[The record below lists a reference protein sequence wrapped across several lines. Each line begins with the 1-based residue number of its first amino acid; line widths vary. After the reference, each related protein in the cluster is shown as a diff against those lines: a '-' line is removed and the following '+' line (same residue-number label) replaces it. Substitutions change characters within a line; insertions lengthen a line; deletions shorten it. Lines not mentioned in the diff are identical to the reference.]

1 MQKIRWIM
9 SKNKLSKK
17 KKIVIIILV
26 VALLAL
32 AGVGLTLYF
41 VIFNP
46 KKNGNQLRAEVNTEK
61 PTYESVLT
69 QNRDDF
75 SSEKDYALYLY
86 ESACAAFQ
94 NYEKCAYVDD
104 YVTTTSINLGKKLS
118 IPCQGCRFTVKTGT
132 EYYYADYSSA
142 DSDVDMLLGWM
153 GKEEDTLF
161 AKRSYADLSKMD
173 YLYTE
178 KVLRP
183 DVNIDDGNLE
193 VNADWSEG
201 NSVDG
206 YPKHEDLPIYY
217 ASQEGTFQQT
227 EMNITSETVIGATV
241 TYNSELG
248 YYTVSFILDVNNPKT
263 SEKLIENLRAG
274 MKGGNYTSITKVY
287 QIWDNGYFRQC
298 ESLDYA
304 SNSWMELK
312 LDFKTYFKYKEE
324 DCDPAN
330 YKYFNEAKQNAL
342 AESKQ

>member
-1 MQKIRWIM
+1 M

-17 KKIVIIILV
+17 KKIVVIILV
-26 VALLAL
+26 VALLVL

-41 VIFNP
+41 VLFNP
-46 KKNGNQLRAEVNTEK
+46 KRNGKQLRAEVNTEK

-69 QNRDDF
+69 KSRDDF

-94 NYEKCAYVDD
+94 NCEKCAYIDD
-104 YVTTTSINLGKKLS
+104 YVTSTFIKLLGKP
-118 IPCQGCRFTVKTGT
+118 IQCQGCRFTVKTGT

-142 DSDVDMLLGWM
+142 EEGDDAILSWSGS
-153 GKEEDTLF
+153 EEDTLF
-161 AKRSYADLSKMD
+161 AKRSYADLTKMD

-183 DVNIDDGNLE
+183 EVDIDAGGNLE
-193 VNADWSEG
+193 VDADWSEG
-201 NSVDG
+201 NRVGG
-206 YPKHEDLPIYY
+206 YPKREDLPIYH
-217 ASQEGTFQQT
+217 ASQEGAFQQT

-241 TYNSELG
+241 TYNAELG
-248 YYTVSFILDVNNPKT
+248 YYTVSFMLDVNNPKT

-298 ESLDYA
+298 ESMDYA

-324 DCDPAN
+324 DSNPDN
-330 YKYFNEAKQNAL
+330 YKYFNEVKQKAL
-342 AESKQ
+342 AQLDQ